1 MYTCMCVCVCVC
13 VCNISVCVYDYIST
27 LYVRMFVDDIFL
39 IPIHRAQILYR
50 AKSVHYTYV
59 DINLIGNLVITQ
71 YLSVLYMKTGTAPVC

>member
-1 MYTCMCVCVCVC
+1 
-13 VCNISVCVYDYIST
+13 
-27 LYVRMFVDDIFL
+27 MFVDDIFL

-71 YLSVLYMKTGTAPVC
+71 YLSVLYMNTGTAPVC